1 MRPQSSSDA
10 MAPLVWLI
18 TGTSSGFGLCLAKA
32 VLEAGHR
39 VIATS
44 RSPFKSTGFIEELEN
59 SGNDKWMQLDVASD
73 ELEHQV
79 EACVKVFGQVDVLVN
94 NAASVFLNYGSG
106 GALEDIS
113 LAEIHRQMEVNFF
126 GPVRT
131 TKALIPHMRERGS
144 GTIINVT
151 STVGFSGMPAL
162 SMYAASKHALE
173 GLSESL
179 AGELA
184 PFGIRV
190 LIVEPG
196 DMRTNFVTQKNST
209 LAPLSLPYKG
219 TVVEYVTNAV
229 LGMHGKQLLDPERSA
244 RRIVEAV
251 AGEGLDWPDDRA
263 SYLRLVLGRECIG
276 SMEAKV
282 KMLQDNLAAMRMVS
296 SSVDFDA

>member
-1 MRPQSSSDA
+1 MRPQSSSDT

-18 TGTSSGFGLCLAKA
+18 TGTSSGLGMCLARA

-44 RSPFKSTGFIEELEN
+44 RSPFKSTRSIEDLEK
-59 SGNDKWMQLDVASD
+59 SGNGKWVQLDVASD

-79 EACVKVFGQVDVLVN
+79 EACIKVFGQVDVLVN
-94 NAASVFLNYGSG
+94 NAGYGSG

-131 TKALIPHMRERGS
+131 IKALIPHMRERGS

-179 AGELA
+179 AGELG
-184 PFGIRV
+184 PFGVRV
-190 LIVEPG
+190 MIAEPG
-196 DMRTNFVTQKNST
+196 DMRTEFVTQKSST

-229 LGMHGKQLLDPERSA
+229 LGMHGKQLLDPELSA

-251 AGEGLDWPDDRA
+251 SGEGTDWPENRE
-263 SYLRLVLGRECIG
+263 SYLRLVLGRQCFG

-282 KMLQDNLAAMRMVS
+282 KMLQDNLEAMRTVS
-296 SSVDFDA
+296 YSVDFDA